1 MIYVGKFNEA
11 QLNKGEDKK
20 EIEKT
25 QEKTGLKYIKSKIVK
40 EKGVKYMK
48 VWLVSTYDLTLD

>member
-1 MIYVGKFNEA
+1 MIYVGKFSGA

-25 QEKTGLKYIKSKIVK
+25 QKKTGLKYIKSKVVK

-48 VWLVSTYDLTLD
+48 VWLVSSYDLTLD

>member
-1 MIYVGKFNEA
+1 MIYVGKFSLE

-20 EIEKT
+20 AIEKA
-25 QEKTGLKYIKSKIVK
+25 QEKTGLKYIKNRIVK

-48 VWLVSTYDLTLD
+48 VWLVPTYD

>member
-25 QEKTGLKYIKSKIVK
+25 QEKTGLKYIKNKIVK
-40 EKGVKYMK
+40 EKGETYMK
-48 VWLVSTYDLTLD
+48 VWLVSSYEQTY

>member
-1 MIYVGKFNEA
+1 MIYVGKFSEA
-11 QLNKGEDKK
+11 QLIKGEDKK

-25 QEKTGLKYIKSKIVK
+25 QKKTGLKYIKSKIVK

-48 VWLVSTYDLTLD
+48 VWLVSSYEQTY